1 MLMIHPL
8 HAGKSCVK
16 TDLHKHALSVQAL
29 WDRLDALFQKVLP
42 VQVRADPQSS
52 ALTSSVF
59 FCLHQGVK
67 QQSLISCR
75 SVCALRWAWAMHE
88 SPPCLNG
95 DVLLTATAKG
105 LELLPLQKYMGHVK
119 NQRWCEFPCSPLFS
133 HFLQMCKNVYFW
145 HLQSSVEVW
154 PMGQKSV
161 GLTKWDRQTST
172 SCASLPLENWLKKG
186 LTGTMAFTWPVFKN
200 LQSHS
205 PQGINTTA

>member
-1 MLMIHPL
+1 MGPSGCAVSEGAAR
-8 HAGKSCVK
+8 AG
-16 TDLHKHALSVQAL
+16 
-29 WDRLDALFQKVLP
+29 
-42 VQVRADPQSS
+42 QSRS
-52 ALTSSVF
+52 PKLGSDFISI

-75 SVCALRWAWAMHE
+75 SVCALRWAWAMYE

-119 NQRWCEFPCSPLFS
+119 NQQWSEFPCSPLFS
-133 HFLQMCKNVYFW
+133 HFLKMCKNVYFW

-154 PMGQKSV
+154 LMGQKSV

-186 LTGTMAFTWPVFKN
+186 RTGTMAFTWPVLKN